1 MSKLENIFDDI
12 KMYLPKYL
20 SEDDTKRLLSELQ
33 NFPTNLDKRF
43 YSSFLENEDTIF
55 QGDGLTDFI
64 VVNLPNE
71 VFFKAP
77 IIVFSNTCDIDNFN
91 KRLFTSNI
99 CYAPLFS
106 LESYKQE
113 LLEEKIKNEQ
123 SINNHIEDIKKQ
135 KITQILYLPKGYKLP
150 EDCIVFL
157 DRLNHCD
164 NNSIS
169 RDNISQ
175 RKIFILSNYGF
186 YLFLVKISIH
196 FTRIQE
202 NVNRN

>member
-43 YSSFLENEDTIF
+43 YSSFLENEDIIF

-77 IIVFSNTCDIDNFN
+77 IIVFSNTCDIDNSN
-91 KRLFTSNI
+91 KRLFSSNI

-175 RKIFILSNYGF
+175 RKIFMLSNYGF

>member
-43 YSSFLENEDTIF
+43 YSSFLENEDIIF

-71 VFFKAP
+71 VFFKTP
-77 IIVFSNTCDIDNFN
+77 IIVFSNTCDIDNAN
-91 KRLFTSNI
+91 KRLFSSNI
-99 CYAPLFS
+99 CYAPIFS

-164 NNSIS
+164 NNSIP
-169 RDNISQ
+169 RDSISQ
-175 RKIFILSNYGF
+175 RKIFMLSNYGF

>member
-1 MSKLENIFDDI
+1 MNKLENIFDDI

-20 SEDDTKRLLSELQ
+20 SEDDTKRLLNELQ
-33 NFPTNLDKRF
+33 SFPTNLDKRF
-43 YSSFLENEDTIF
+43 YSSYLENENIIF
-55 QGDGLTDFI
+55 QGDGLKDFI
-64 VVNLPNE
+64 VVNLPDE
-71 VFFKAP
+71 TFFKAP
-77 IIVFSNTCDIDNFN
+77 IIIFSNTCDIDNSN
-91 KRLFTSNI
+91 KRLFASNI

-106 LESYKQE
+106 LESYKEE
-113 LLEEKIKNEQ
+113 LLEEKIKDEQ

-135 KITQILYLPKGYKLP
+135 KITQILYLPKGYNLP

-164 NNSIS
+164 NASVP
-169 RDNISQ
+169 RENIAQ

-202 NVNRN
+202 QVGRN